1 MYTNKNICSNIV
13 ILCEMKKIYL
23 IGHGNMQL
31 NEFLGLLKSKQI
43 DTLIDVRSVP
53 FSKYVPD
60 FNKENL
66 MKFLSENSIDYAY
79 MGSILGGRQPEGFDK
94 YMNSDR
100 FEKGIAALE
109 EGVIGSI
116 AAIMCSEMDHTKCHR
131 RFIAAKLVDRDFVVE
146 NILKNKVEK
155 VDQRTLGNF

>member
-1 MYTNKNICSNIV
+1 MEKR
-13 ILCEMKKIYL
+13 IYL
-23 IGHGNMQL
+23 TGHGNMQI
-31 NEFLGLLKSKQI
+31 NEFLELLKDKQI
-43 DTLIDVRSVP
+43 DTLIDVRSIP

-66 MKFLSENSIDYAY
+66 TKFLSENGIDYVY

-94 YMNSDR
+94 YMNSIQ
-100 FEKGIAALE
+100 FEKGINILE

-116 AAIMCSEMDHTKCHR
+116 AAIMCSEIDHTKCHR
-131 RFIAAKLVDRDFVVE
+131 RFIAAKLVDRGFVVE
-146 NILKNKVEK
+146 NIAKRKIEK